1 MKWNTDCFAGD
12 FYMERLEQLIR
23 NAEKQR
29 KLVFDAHD
37 FIWAHAESGYKE
49 WETSAYL
56 EKQYE
61 ALGYTL
67 TRAGNI
73 PGFYTDLDT
82 GRPGPKVLIMGEMD
96 SLIIPVHPEARK
108 DTGCVHACGHHC
120 QSAALLGVAAA
131 LKEPGALD
139 GLSGS
144 IRLMAVPAEEVVEF
158 EFRDELR
165 KKGIIRYFGGKQEF
179 LSRGYMK
186 DCDLAFMVHTSYG
199 DDGDF
204 EPANRGDNG
213 CVFKNAVFLGKAA
226 HAGFSPYKGI
236 NALYAA
242 NLALNAINA
251 LRETFREKDY
261 VRTHPIV
268 TKGGSIVNA
277 IPSYVT
283 VENQVRTSNMESL
296 IQINE
301 KVNRAMAGAAAA
313 MGARLEITDRAGYA
327 PLYTDLH
334 MSDLFCKAAGL
345 LDPRHPIST
354 NMEWST
360 GCTDMG
366 DVSCFMP
373 AIHPY
378 CRGAAGPAHSD
389 DYRIVSVEKA
399 VLNSVKV
406 QLVLLELLLENGA
419 AEARAIVENF
429 TPTYTIVEDYTR
441 DLDRLMIDKDAVD
454 YREDGTAVIR

>member
-1 MKWNTDCFAGD
+1 MK
-12 FYMERLEQLIR
+12 RLDTLIKH
-23 NAEKQR
+23 AETHRQ
-29 KLVFDAHD
+29 LVFDAHD
-37 FIWAHAESGYKE
+37 YIWAHAESGFRE

-56 EKQYE
+56 EQHFE

-96 SLIIPVHPEARK
+96 SLIIPAHPQARK

-158 EFRDELR
+158 EFRDEMR
-165 KKGIIRYFGGKQEF
+165 KQGMIRYFGGKQEF

-186 DCDLAFMVHTSYG
+186 GCDLAFMVHTSYG
-199 DDGDF
+199 EGDF
-204 EPANRGDNG
+204 EPANLGDNG
-213 CVFKNAVFLGKAA
+213 CVFKNATFRGKAA
-226 HAGFSPYKGI
+226 HAGFAPYRGI

-242 NLALNAINA
+242 NLALNAVNA
-251 LRETFREKDY
+251 LRETFREEDY
-261 VRTHPIV
+261 IRTHPII
-268 TKGGSIVNA
+268 TNGGSIVNA
-277 IPSYVT
+277 IPSVVT
-283 VENQVRTSNMESL
+283 VENQVRAATMESL
-296 IQINE
+296 VATNE

-313 MGARLEITDRAGYA
+313 MGAGLTITDRTGYA
-327 PLYTDLH
+327 PLHTDLR
-334 MSDLFCKAAGL
+334 MSELFCQAAGM
-345 LDPRHPIST
+345 LDPEHPIEP
-354 NMEWST
+354 NPAWST

-366 DVSCFMP
+366 DVSCLMP
-373 AIHPY
+373 AVHPY

-389 DYRIVSVEKA
+389 DYRIASVEKA
-399 VLNSVKV
+399 CMNSVKV
-406 QLVLLELLLENGA
+406 QLVLLELLLQDGA
-419 AEARAIVENF
+419 AEAQSIVDNY
-429 TPTYTIVEDYTR
+429 TPVYDSVEAYLR
-441 DLDRLMIDKDAVD
+441 DLDRLMIDKEAVE
-454 YREDGTAVIR
+454 YRADGTVVLR